1 MFQNVFEIV
10 VVKIEQ
16 CPSFGKGK
24 KYYLCSS
31 VEKLPRGHQ
40 QQIANTPPHTNL
52 QNSKVLS
59 ELNTTLCFL
68 FFFYECILVIILI
81 YQDYN

>member
-10 VVKIEQ
+10 VVKTEQ
-16 CPSFGKGK
+16 CPSLGEGK

-52 QNSKVLS
+52 QKSKVLS
-59 ELNTTLCFL
+59 ELKHYAVFSFSL
-68 FFFYECILVIILI
+68 F
-81 YQDYN
+81 